1 MMAVSNGNICIANPV
16 PRGSLEK
23 TSPLPSSSLPFK
35 QRNQFELACKR
46 LEGGEG
52 GGERNGSALC
62 LKYLAKWDSFYSP
75 FIAVMV
81 MGSLGQ

>member
-23 TSPLPSSSLPFK
+23 ASPLPSSSLPFK

-46 LEGGEG
+46 PG
-52 GGERNGSALC
+52 GGKKGLSALAEVAGKMGQF
-62 LKYLAKWDSFYSP
+62 LSP
-75 FIAVMV
+75 PSV
-81 MGSLGQ
+81 Q

>member
-16 PRGSLEK
+16 PRGSSEK
-23 TSPLPSSSLPFK
+23 PHPSLARRSHLSNGISWF
-35 QRNQFELACKR
+35 ACKR
-46 LEGGEG
+46 LEG